1 MWLLMPEE
9 KYEAIVRKI
18 LDAYNRQSLE
28 EWITYFSGDV
38 EVRWPDGAAPN
49 IEGLREEFAEIIHI
63 LPDRKFDV
71 HRLTSQGGTVV
82 AELTV
87 SGTHRG
93 AEFMGVPP
101 SGKSI
106 KMSMAHVFDFRED
119 KVKKW
124 TVYANYQTMMDQLK

>member
-1 MWLLMPEE
+1 M
-9 KYEAIVRKI
+9 
-18 LDAYNRQSLE
+18 
-28 EWITYFSGDV
+28 
-38 EVRWPDGAAPN
+38 
-49 IEGLREEFAEIIHI
+49 
-63 LPDRKFDV
+63 PDRKFDV

-101 SGKSI
+101 SGKSF
-106 KMSMAHVFDFRED
+106 KMPMAHVFDFQGD

-124 TVYANYQTMMDQLK
+124 TVYANYQTMIDQLK